1 MRVPVSLLR
10 RMAPVHTGEGPV
22 PVEVLAEV
30 MNARVSEVEHIHR
43 FPTREALAGCTTRLR
58 PDGQRV
64 VLHPDG
70 REATEASLGIGAEAA
85 APLCLAPDVGESA
98 DLHTALELDDAV
110 LEFDLEPN
118 RPDLFSLLGMAR
130 DAAAIWDSALY
141 PPAAE
146 ARTWP
151 ESALRLAV
159 QAVDRVPR
167 YVAVELSGVKVG
179 PSPQWLQNAVRKLG
193 MRPIN
198 NVVDAT
204 NLVMMELG
212 EPMHTFDRGRIQS
225 GVIGLRMARTGET
238 MTTLDGVQRVLTDE
252 CLLVVDGDP
261 AVGRGGVPVAL
272 AGIMG
277 SEGSGI
283 RPDTTEVLIEAASF
297 DMATVRRASRR
308 LSLRTEAS
316 LRFEKGLPQAG
327 VGPAVQRLVAL
338 LEEVCGP
345 EVTVLG
351 RVEHW
356 PTPPHPRRIGVD
368 TDRIRQRMA
377 MDLSDDRI
385 HRILTS
391 SGCTVDRRAHSNGAR
406 WTVTVPEHR
415 PDLAIAED
423 LDEEVGRIHGYEHV
437 DARLPLAQLRPVRP
451 NPWFVGAS
459 RTREAL
465 LAWGLD
471 EVALSAWLSDQELQT
486 YGLPAPGDASPL
498 VELSNPLNVE
508 LRYFRPSALPAVID
522 AVRENRKLFSAFG
535 LFEIGRVYHRS
546 AEGTIVE
553 RPSLCGAVLDPAS
566 QAQGG
571 AFYRVRDALLDL
583 GRQLGVELRVETTI
597 PQPQALWATPWLLHP
612 GRRAALVDGTGQQVG
627 VFGELHPAS
636 TRAADLREAPTL
648 FSVDLGLL
656 QDQLDRQRRR
666 FHPPP
671 RFPGVQA
678 HLNLLA
684 PARLTARELL
694 GRVQAPDL
702 VHKDVR
708 DVWTGKGVPE
718 GQRRLT
724 LELEFLLAD
733 RSLTHVEVMERLQV
747 VAQGLRQDPLVSVEL
762 QS

>member
-1 MRVPVSLLR
+1 MRVPVSMLR
-10 RMAPVHTGEGPV
+10 RMAPVQLAEGPV
-22 PVEVLAEV
+22 PVALLAEV
-30 MNARVSEVEHIHR
+30 MNARVSEVEHVHR
-43 FPTREALAGCTTRLR
+43 FPTRAALAGVHTRR
-58 PDGQRV
+58 GPDGLLV
-64 VLHPDG
+64 VVHPDG
-70 REATEASLGIGAEAA
+70 RDATEASLGIGADSSL
-85 APLCLAPDVGESA
+85 PLTLAPEILPDA
-98 DLHTALELDDAV
+98 DLHLVLGLDDAV

-130 DAAAIWDSALY
+130 DAAAIWDSQLLP
-141 PPAAE
+141 PPATP
-146 ARTWP
+146 RPWP
-151 ESALRLAV
+151 DSELRVAV
-159 QAVDRVPR
+159 QATEKVPR
-167 YVAVELSGVKVG
+167 YTAVELVGLKVG

-212 EPMHTFDRGRIQS
+212 EPMHTFDRARIGS
-225 GVIGLRMARTGET
+225 GVIGLRMAHPGER
-238 MTTLDGVQRVLTDE
+238 MKTLDGVERLLTEE

-261 AVGRGGVPVAL
+261 DLAEGGVPVAL

-283 RPDTTEVLIEAASF
+283 RPDTTEVLIEAACF

-316 LRFEKGLPQAG
+316 LRFEKGLPQGG
-327 VGPAVQRLVAL
+327 VGPAMERLVSL

-345 EVTVLG
+345 DVRVKG

-356 PTPPHPRRIGVD
+356 PAPPPPRTLRVD
-368 TDRIRQRMA
+368 PDRVRRRMA
-377 MDLSDDRI
+377 MEISDERI
-385 HRILTS
+385 HRILAS
-391 SGCTVDRRAHSNGAR
+391 SGCTVDRRIRDGALG
-406 WTVTVPEHR
+406 WTVFLPEHR
-415 PDLAIAED
+415 PDLTIAED
-423 LDEEVGRIHGYEHV
+423 LDEEVGRLHGYEHV

-459 RTREAL
+459 RAREAL

-471 EVALSAWLSDQELQT
+471 EVALSAWLSDAELST
-486 YGLPAPGDASPL
+486 YGLPAPGEGSPL

-508 LRYFRPSALPAVID
+508 LRYFRPTALPAVIE
-522 AVRENRKLFSAFG
+522 AVRENRKQLGSFG
-535 LFEIGRVYHRS
+535 LFEIGRVYSREAS
-546 AEGTIVE
+546 GAIVE

-583 GRQLGVELRVETTI
+583 GRQLGLALRVEPELAEPEAI
-597 PQPQALWATPWLLHP
+597 WATAWLLHP
-612 GRRAALVDGTGQQVG
+612 GRRAALVDDRGRQVG
-627 VFGELHPAS
+627 VLGELHPA
-636 TRAADLREAPTL
+636 TARAADLREAPAV
-648 FSVDLGLL
+648 FAVDLGLL
-656 QDQLDRQRRR
+656 QERLDSQRRR
-666 FHPPP
+666 FQPPP

-678 HLNLLA
+678 HLNVLA

-694 GRVQAPDL
+694 GQVRAPDL

-708 DVWTGKGVPE
+708 DVWAGKGVPP

-724 LELEFLLAD
+724 LELEFLLPD
-733 RSLTHVEVMERLQV
+733 RSLTHVEVLERLQI
-747 VAQGLRQDPLVSVEL
+747 VAVGLRTDPRLAVEL